1 MIGVCLATSVAS
13 AALATHAFTLAWTH
27 SIEKVR
33 WEERWRVEEAALV
46 LEAVRVRGFGAGME
60 PPAEAVLRDG
70 VWEWR
75 PGSRHTVLRLTRSG
89 FTADYDWCAGEAEEG
104 GEAACV
110 PLSAILS
117 ADGGVTEL
125 RPCTMAPEP
134 EPEPAPPPPPVP
146 PVPPVPAPRPTPI
159 PVRP

>member
-1 MIGVCLATSVAS
+1 MIGVCLANAAGA
-13 AALATHAFTLAWTH
+13 AALAVNAFTLAWAH

-33 WEERWRVEEAALV
+33 WEERWRVEAAALV

-75 PGSRHTVLRLTRSG
+75 PGSRHALLRLTRSG
-89 FTADYDWCAGEAEEG
+89 YTADYDWCAGAALAGDEP
-104 GEAACV
+104 ACV
-110 PLSAILS
+110 PLSAILP

-134 EPEPAPPPPPVP
+134 ELPPAPPSAPGPARRLPPRHP
-146 PVPPVPAPRPTPI
+146 
-159 PVRP
+159 